1 MKYREESKGIKQKSG
16 SKNNLQRG
24 AFGICHNL
32 FEFKTQKLTYDKPI
46 ALQTKKGK
54 IESTY
59 TPYKV
64 KKNKYTPNSK
74 GKVKKNV

>member
-1 MKYREESKGIKQKSG
+1 MKYRENVKGKQPRG
-16 SKNNLQRG
+16 SKNNLTKG
-24 AFGICHNL
+24 AFGL
-32 FEFKTQKLTYDKPI
+32 YPKKFKTIKLTSDKPVVP
-46 ALQTKKGK
+46 QTKKGK

>member
-1 MKYREESKGIKQKSG
+1 MKYRENVKGKQPRG
-16 SKNNLQRG
+16 SKNNLTKG
-24 AFGICHNL
+24 AFGLCHNL
-32 FEFKTQKLTYDKPI
+32 FEFKLKKLISDKPVVP
-46 ALQTKKGK
+46 QMKKGK